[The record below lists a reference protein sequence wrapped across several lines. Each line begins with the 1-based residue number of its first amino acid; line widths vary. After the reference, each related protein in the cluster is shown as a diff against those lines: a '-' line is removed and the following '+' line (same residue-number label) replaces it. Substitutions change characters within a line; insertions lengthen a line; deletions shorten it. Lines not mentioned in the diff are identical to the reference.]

1 MADLKPTVKIN
12 DVKHSTAEHQRKTG
26 HMIAWDYPEIVA
38 TTKWKSQLDT
48 YESLAI
54 NHYKAAPPNGLN
66 KDNGPY
72 ISNSW
77 KPLCG
82 TACEVYMII
91 ICCRRDRVYFSTT
104 VPFLT
109 MY

>member
-1 MADLKPTVKIN
+1 M
-12 DVKHSTAEHQRKTG
+12 HQGK
-26 HMIAWDYPEIVA
+26 AA
-38 TTKWKSQLDT
+38 LLDT

-77 KPLCG
+77 KPLCQK
-82 TACEVYMII
+82 IK
-91 ICCRRDRVYFSTT
+91 FSANT
-104 VPFLT
+104 L
-109 MY
+109 